1 MITKALTS
9 LLDKRDELIFRRLAG
24 EKLNFLQER
33 FVSMVDAMVANQLPS
48 SERLPEGMKRTIE
61 ELNTLMEHRK

>member
-9 LLDKRDELIFRRLAG
+9 LLNSRDELIYRRLAG
-24 EKLNFLQER
+24 EKLNVFQER
-33 FVSMVDAMVANQLPS
+33 FVSMVDAMVAHQLPS
-48 SERLPEGMKRTIE
+48 SQRLPEGMQRTIE